1 MSKLPRIS
9 VNIVGVVAIIV
20 ALGGLIYN
28 GISLSFAQSG
38 AYSDLIKQQKLSY
51 FYQAFYAM
59 SGICIICYVII
70 LLSGIA
76 LIRKRDS
83 WSIILTGVL
92 IFEVIYFLANSL
104 FWALL
109 EFDSRMSVAAATGV
123 ANGGLTIQG
132 VILFP
137 LWAPFLL
144 RWAKKKIIQE
154 PQAPSYEDTPD
165 QNPVTVR

>member
-1 MSKLPRIS
+1 MQLKGKTMSKLPRIS

-104 FWALL
+104 FLGIVRVWFQNECCSCYRCCQRRAH
-109 EFDSRMSVAAATGV
+109 DS
-123 ANGGLTIQG
+123 GGDFVSFMGT
-132 VILFP
+132 FP
-137 LWAPFLL
+137 LEVG
-144 RWAKKKIIQE
+144 KKE
-154 PQAPSYEDTPD
+154 NNTRTSSP
-165 QNPVTVR
+165 